1 MSETQRQKELE
12 GKGWT
17 RRTVA
22 DEPRLGEA
30 AELYRS
36 LGFEILLEPLEP
48 HTDPHACTSCLY
60 ADPERYRV
68 IYTRPSDAAQDT
80 LDDDLFE

>member
-1 MSETQRQKELE
+1 MSITNRQSELE
-12 GKGWT
+12 SEGWT

-36 LGFEILLEPLEP
+36 LGYEVLLEPLKSHMDEE
-48 HTDPHACTSCLY
+48 TCTSCLD

-68 IYTRPSDAAQDT
+68 IYTRPSEADHDT
-80 LDDDLFE
+80 SDDDLFD